1 MSFIVPEAVM
11 RKVVAL
17 GPAGHAWAAGIGDT
31 VVRLAREWQLT
42 AGRVLAGGSG
52 AVVIEVAHGDRP
64 AVLKL
69 AIPDGLDGHSD
80 FAVELDA
87 LLVGSPDAY
96 VEVFAF
102 DRDARAMLLERLGR
116 PLGDLDLPVESQIE
130 VIASTLRHGWIAA
143 DRSCGLRS
151 GAEQAASLIES
162 IDRRWQEL
170 NRPCREHVVAHAR
183 SCLDARV
190 ADFDDHATVLV
201 HGDAHPYNLLEV
213 PGTSRF
219 KLIDPDGMRSEPAHD
234 LAIPLRDWS
243 IELLVAY
250 DPIRLARSW
259 CEKLADLGGAPFDA
273 VWQWAYAER
282 VSTGLFATQLGH
294 PIGAQLLAVAEVLIG
309 G

>member
-31 VVRLAREWQLT
+31 VVRLASEWQLT

-52 AVVIEVAHGDRP
+52 AVVIEVEHGDRP

-96 VEVFAF
+96 VEVIAF

-116 PLGDLDLPVESQIE
+116 PLGELDLPVESQIE
-130 VIASTLRHGWIAA
+130 SIATTLRRGWVAA
-143 DRSCGLRS
+143 NASCGLRS
-151 GAEQAASLIES
+151 GAEQAASLIEF
-162 IDRRWQEL
+162 IERRWREL
-170 NRPCREHVVAHAR
+170 ERPCREHVVARAR
-183 SCLDARV
+183 QCLEARL
-190 ADFDDHATVLV
+190 AAFDDATVLV
-201 HGDAHPYNLLEV
+201 HGDAHPHNVLQV
-213 PGTSRF
+213 PGTQSY

-243 IELLVAY
+243 IELLDAT
-250 DPIRLARSW
+250 DPIGLARAW
-259 CEKLADLGGAPFDA
+259 CEQLADQGGAPFEA
-273 VWQWAYAER
+273 VWQWAFAER

-294 PIGAQLLAVAEVLIG
+294 PIGAHLLAVAEVLIG